1 MPRGR
6 KTKLT
11 GEVQPECK
19 AVAKKSEKTV
29 TEAIIVQSAG
39 TEWNVAEIRER
50 VIAAYVAEGHRW
62 GRVRELTL
70 YLKPEEHKV
79 YYVINGKING
89 CVEIEG

>member
-6 KTKLT
+6 KAMSI
-11 GEVQPECK
+11 GEVQSGHK
-19 AVAKKSEKTV
+19 AVAKKGEKVV

-39 TEWNVAEIRER
+39 AEWNVAEIRER